1 MKKVLYRIQRIKI
14 TPKVYK
20 NLPKNPGVY
29 VYFKKGFPIYIGKA
43 VNLKSRVSSY
53 FRLSLETKTA
63 KMMSEAEEIGY
74 INVTNDLEA
83 LLLEAR
89 LIKSFQP
96 KYNIISKDDKHPLYI
111 VITKEKFPRII
122 TARKNDLIRMKPQS
136 VYGPFPSTTSVRSVL
151 KMLRRIIP
159 YCEHKLGNRPCIYSQ
174 IGLCKPCPNE
184 IERSTDHIILK
195 KKYLI
200 NIKHLKTIL
209 NGNASKVIKE
219 LEVEMYKFSNDE
231 NYEKAA
237 NIRNTIQK
245 LNYIISP
252 KASIDSYLENPN
264 FAEDLREKEL
274 KELRITLENNGL
286 YIKNL
291 NRIEC
296 FDVAHLQGSSATAS
310 MVTFIKGV
318 ADKSYYRQFKIIQKN
333 RRDDYN
339 SMLEIASRRK
349 KHLADW
355 GIPDLIIVDGGK
367 GQLSVFQKEFVG
379 ENIKIV
385 GLAKRQETL
394 VIPTKLLN
402 SNTFIEFKLPKG
414 PALNL
419 IQRIRDEA
427 HRFAQNY
434 HHKLFKKSLFETGC

>member
-14 TPKVYK
+14 THQVYK
-20 NLPKNPGVY
+20 NLPENPGIY

-43 VNLKSRVSSY
+43 VNLRGRVSSY
-53 FRLSLETKTA
+53 FRLNLEIKTA
-63 KMMSEAEEIGY
+63 KMISEAEEIGY
-74 INVTNDLEA
+74 INVTNDFEA
-83 LLLEAR
+83 LLLEAK
-89 LIKSFQP
+89 LIKSYQP

-111 VITKEKFPRII
+111 VITKEEYPRII
-122 TARKNDLIRMKPQS
+122 TARKNDLIKIKSQS
-136 VYGPFPSTTSVRSVL
+136 IYGPFPSSTSVKSVL
-151 KMLRRIIP
+151 KMLRRVIP

-174 IGLCKPCPNE
+174 IGLCNPCPNE
-184 IERSTDHIILK
+184 IEHGTNHLILK

-200 NIKHLKTIL
+200 NIRHIKTIL
-209 NGNASKVIKE
+209 NGSASKVIKE
-219 LEVEMYKFSNDE
+219 LETEMQKFSSDE

-264 FAEDLREKEL
+264 FAEDVREKEL
-274 KELRITLENNGL
+274 KDLKNILINKGL
-286 YIKNL
+286 IVKSL

-296 FDVAHLQGSSATAS
+296 FDVAHLHGSSATAS
-310 MVTFIKGV
+310 MVTYIKGV
-318 ADKSYYRQFKIIQKN
+318 ADKSYYRQFKIMQKN
-333 RRDDYN
+333 RQDDYS
-339 SMLEIASRRK
+339 SMLEISTRRK

-367 GQLSVFQKEFVG
+367 GQLSVFQKGFEG
-379 ENIKIV
+379 EKIIIV
-385 GLAKRQETL
+385 GLAKRFETL

-402 SNTFIEFKLPKG
+402 SNSFIEFKLSKG

-419 IQRIRDEA
+419 IQRIRNEA

-434 HHKLFKKSLFETGC
+434 HHKLFKRSLFETIS